1 MHLASHQNTPRGCI
15 SLAKSAC
22 FFLTQPLEK
31 KPSATRICTV
41 DARLPQSLNCAA
53 SLEMRLATTLIP
65 LWITAALS
73 QFWFPKAALWLRCL
87 LQILWREYI
96 QVPKF
101 KEFWSFTSCS
111 MGNWRNSPHQR
122 CTSSPVNPG
131 HFTGVFIDF
140 AYLEQE
146 FHSWNSDIF
155 SPPFHQCTR
164 KCRDRLKCLQILLI
178 KGWLF
183 LPAVVKQQQEEISRN
198 HLPSLFA
205 ISVFPN
211 T

>member
-101 KEFWSFTSCS
+101 KEFWSFTSCKLAHHYS
-111 MGNWRNSPHQR
+111 VYVVRR
-122 CTSSPVNPG
+122 ARA
-131 HFTGVFIDF
+131 TGVKISS
-140 AYLEQE
+140 ASRVYSIG
-146 FHSWNSDIF
+146 HV
-155 SPPFHQCTR
+155 
-164 KCRDRLKCLQILLI
+164 CLQYC
-178 KGWLF
+178 
-183 LPAVVKQQQEEISRN
+183 
-198 HLPSLFA
+198 
-205 ISVFPN
+205 
-211 T
+211 